1 MLRPG
6 ETKVTFYENNSSG
19 SRKVGAE
26 IKLGKGRD
34 ASQEDAAGKVGEEL
48 LQQMRRAGMNVCLV
62 LCL

>member
-19 SRKVGAE
+19 NIKVGAE